1 MVCIKENN
9 RPFKKLLH
17 KKLLYQPIEFKSV
30 SVMLFYNRFLPIKF
44 ISKILLLKLLERSH
58 FLSVFKADITE
69 MLCKFFL
76 YILDYDVKSN
86 FCVENQ
92 VFLLFNIVQR
102 IMRDS

>member
-1 MVCIKENN
+1 
-9 RPFKKLLH
+9 
-17 KKLLYQPIEFKSV
+17 
-30 SVMLFYNRFLPIKF
+30 MLFYNRFLPIKF
-44 ISKILLLKLLERSH
+44 ISKILLLKLLELSH

-76 YILDYDVKSN
+76 YILDYDVKSH